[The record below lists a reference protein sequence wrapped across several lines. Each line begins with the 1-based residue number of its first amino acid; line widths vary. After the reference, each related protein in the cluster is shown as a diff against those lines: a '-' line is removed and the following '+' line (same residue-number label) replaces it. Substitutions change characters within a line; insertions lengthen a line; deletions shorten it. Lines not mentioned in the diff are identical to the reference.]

1 MEFFFGL
8 VPGGDLKPQ
17 IYKLQRGDELLM
29 RKTAKGRFTL
39 DTGSGR
45 TNHLLVCTVTGIAPF
60 VSYVRTLYRDWKE
73 GRFACE
79 HKLFL
84 LSRANRS
91 LEFGYHDDIQDY
103 ARQVP

>member
-45 TNHLLVCTVTGIAPF
+45 TNHLLVCTATGIAPF

-73 GRFACE
+73 GRFAGA

-84 LSRANRS
+84 LAGATRS
-91 LEFGYHDDIQDY
+91 WECGYHSELQED